1 MPLLI
6 AFFITLLCPPT
17 IFAKN
22 DSISSFSKAK
32 KQLLSK
38 VYYDH
43 RQTIYCNAPFTMK
56 KKVLAPRG
64 FQTDKYVKRA
74 KRIEWEH
81 IVPAENFGRSFV
93 EWREGDTQCRDSKGR
108 NYKGRK
114 CASKASDE
122 FRYMQADLYNLY
134 PAIGAVN
141 ARRSNYDFT
150 LLSEKNSS
158 FGSCEMIISKKKVQP
173 PQEAMGRIARTYLY
187 MDWAYAKYS
196 MSRQQKQLVTAWDK
210 MYPVSD
216 WECTRAKRIEQI
228 QGNSNP
234 FVRSHCL

>member
-6 AFFITLLCPPT
+6 ALFITLFCIHPA
-17 IFAKN
+17 FAKN
-22 DSISSFSKAK
+22 ESISSFSKAK
-32 KQLLSK
+32 KQLLSD

-43 RQTIYCNAPFTMK
+43 RQTIYCNARFTMA
-56 KKVLAPRG
+56 KKVQPPQG

-81 IVPAENFGRSFV
+81 VVPAENFGRSFV
-93 EWREGDTQCRDSKGR
+93 EWRKGARQCRDSKGKA
-108 NYKGRK
+108 YKGRK
-114 CASKASDE
+114 CATKASNE

-150 LLSEKNSS
+150 MLPETDSS
-158 FGSCEMIISKKKVQP
+158 FGTCEMIITKKKAQP
-173 PQEAMGRIARTYLY
+173 PKEAMGRIARTYLY
-187 MDWAYAKYS
+187 MDWAYPKYS
-196 MSRQQKQLVTAWDK
+196 LSRKQKQLVVAWDK

-216 WECTRAKRIEQI
+216 WECTRAQRIQKI

-234 FVRSHCL
+234 FVSSHCP